1 MKKSNNDKKIIERS
15 WYLCDLNNKIL
26 GRESSKIASILQGK
40 HLTKFSRNSDCG
52 DNVIVI
58 NASKFIL
65 TGSKMDTKVYY
76 KHTGYIG
83 NLKKVTLKEKLM
95 GSPCDIVK
103 RSVTGMLPK
112 NLLRDRMIKRLHI
125 YSGEEH
131 LHKNI
136 KILKSI

>member
-1 MKKSNNDKKIIERS
+1 MKKSNNNKNIERS
-15 WYLCDLNNKIL
+15 WYLCDINGKVL

-65 TGSKMDTKVYY
+65 TGSKMDTKMYY

-83 NLKKVTLKEKLM
+83 NLKQVSLKEKLVK
-95 GSPCDIVK
+95 SPCDIVK
-103 RSVTGMLPK
+103 RSVAGMLPK
-112 NLLRDRMIKRLHI
+112 NLLRDSMLKRLHI

-131 LHKNI
+131 PHKNI
-136 KILKSI
+136 KAINTI